1 MNLKIY
7 YKIYKYNMK
16 SINFYINEALKLG
29 KSRYSC
35 HPKTKEE
42 LQKIINKRIKEEGN
56 KCNLNDIDVSYIT
69 DMSYLFE
76 GINFNGDISDWDV
89 SNVTNMEYMFFGC
102 YSFNQDIS
110 KWDVSNVT
118 NMYSMFRVCRS
129 FNQDISSWDVSN
141 VTNMSEMFYKCF
153 KFNQDISKWDVSNVN
168 VHTLMFYYCKIEE
181 KYKPKFK

>member
-56 KCNLNDIDVSYIT
+56 ECNLNDIDVSYIT

-89 SNVTNMEYMFFGC
+89 SNVTNMYGMFYGC

-118 NMYSMFRVCRS
+118 SMEC
-129 FNQDISSWDVSN
+129 
-141 VTNMSEMFYKCF
+141 MFKTCEE
-153 KFNQDISKWDVSNVN
+153 FNQDISKWDVSKVN
-168 VHTLMFYYCKIEE
+168 NMHSMFYGCAAFNQDISKWDVSKVNAHSSMFYNCPIEE